1 MIFMIFFQV
10 KIYGFLFG
18 FDSFITTDFFST
30 DKTGSG
36 QRIVCFEH
44 WLHSHRL
51 VVSEVGFL
59 FDLIWTL
66 ARTKW
71 SGSAP
76 LTWTRAPSSP
86 RATGR
91 HRLSVG
97 WLAVTRSE
105 PLGGTRKRIQGRAFV
120 FFGVSPRR
128 INGHHPAGQ
137 SQGAVT
143 FGS

>member
-30 DKTGSG
+30 DKTGSS

-59 FDLIWTL
+59 FDLKEKLHFLYITKVFPFFKNKTL
-66 ARTKW
+66 IPHLDLGPDQVVRLR
-71 SGSAP
+71 P
-76 LTWTRAPSSP
+76 LDLDPP
-86 RATGR
+86 PF
-91 HRLSVG
+91 
-97 WLAVTRSE
+97 LA
-105 PLGGTRKRIQGRAFV
+105 
-120 FFGVSPRR
+120 
-128 INGHHPAGQ
+128 
-137 SQGAVT
+137 
-143 FGS
+143 